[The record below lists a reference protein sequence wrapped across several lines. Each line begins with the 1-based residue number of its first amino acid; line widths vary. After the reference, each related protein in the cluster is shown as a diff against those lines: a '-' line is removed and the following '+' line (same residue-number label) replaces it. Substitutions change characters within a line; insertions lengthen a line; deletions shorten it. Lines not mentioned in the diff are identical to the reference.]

1 MPQIQVLAPD
11 VVNKIAAGEVIERP
25 ASAVK
30 ELIENALDA
39 GASEIRVDIEEGGR
53 KLLRVTDNGHGIPHD
68 ELMLA
73 FEPHATSKLA
83 TADDLFRV
91 STFGFRGEA
100 LASIGSVS
108 RVRLL
113 SRPAGA
119 EGFELVVENGTAS
132 PVKPAAAAPGTV
144 LEVRNLFQNVPVR
157 RKFLRSVDVETEHVV
172 EAVSRFAIALP
183 GVRFDLFVDG
193 ERRYSLPPADRRA
206 RIAVFFDEEVARS
219 LKEVETADF
228 HAYIAPAQHSK
239 INAKGM
245 SFFLNGRYIRD
256 RVLLRAM
263 NEAYRELVPHGRY
276 PVAFVFLTL
285 PSDEVD
291 VNVHPTKIEV
301 RFRSVWKL
309 HDRLVSAVRARLLE
323 GSLDHG
329 LAPESLVEKRS
340 SASTER
346 AGGLAR
352 EVVGF
357 FTREPELH
365 PAELSA
371 RPLVTTGRRVF
382 QLHNRYL
389 VEEVD
394 DGLRII
400 DQHALH
406 ERVMLEEFR
415 KQFATASV
423 AKQRLLLPAVVTL
436 TREQRARLDDHRE
449 LLDSFGLECEDFGRD
464 GVAVRAVPAM
474 VAEHDPVTLL
484 TDFLELARDADP
496 ELPLLERAL
505 EFMACRAAVKFGR
518 KLAEEEIA
526 RLLQDAA
533 RMDFSATCAHGR
545 PTGIKLTLEDLERFF
560 HR

>member
-1 MPQIQVLAPD
+1 MAQIQVLAPD

-30 ELIENALDA
+30 ELVENALDA
-39 GASEIRVDIEEGGR
+39 GATEIRIDVEEGGR
-53 KLLRVTDNGHGIPHD
+53 KLLRVTDNGRGIARD
-68 ELMLA
+68 ELLLA
-73 FEPHATSKLA
+73 FAPHATSKLA
-83 TADDLFRV
+83 SADDLFRV

-119 EGFELVVENGTAS
+119 EGAELVVENGTAS
-132 PVKPAAAAPGTV
+132 AVKPAAAAPGTV
-144 LEVRNLFQNVPVR
+144 VEVRNLFQNVPVR
-157 RKFLRSVDVETEHVV
+157 RKFLRSVEVETEHVV

-193 ERRYSLPPADRRA
+193 ERRYALAPSDRRA
-206 RIAVFFDEEVARS
+206 RIAVFFDEDLARS
-219 LKEVETADF
+219 LKEIETADF
-228 HAYIAPAQHSK
+228 HAYVAPAQHSR
-239 INAKGM
+239 INAKGL
-245 SFFLNGRYIRD
+245 SFYLNGRYIRD
-256 RVLLRAM
+256 RVLLRAL

-285 PSDEVD
+285 PADEVD

-309 HDRLVSAVRARLLE
+309 HERIVGAVRAKLLE

-329 LAPESLVEKRS
+329 VSPESI
-340 SASTER
+340 AER
-346 AGGLAR
+346 RPALEPRGGLAG

-357 FTREPELH
+357 FTREPDLQL
-365 PAELSA
+365 AELPP

-406 ERVMLEEFR
+406 ERVMLEELR
-415 KQFATASV
+415 KQFAGAAI
-423 AKQRLLLPAVVTL
+423 AKQRLLLPAVATL
-436 TREQRARLDDHRE
+436 TREQRARLDEQRE

-464 GVAVRAVPAM
+464 AVAVRAVPAL
-474 VAEHDPVTLL
+474 VADHDPVTLL
-484 TDFLELARDADP
+484 QDFLELAREAEP
-496 ELPLLERAL
+496 GVPLLERTL

-518 KLAEEEIA
+518 KLADEEIA
-526 RLLQDAA
+526 RLLQDAE

-545 PTGIKLTLEDLERFF
+545 PTGIKLSLEDLERFF

>member
-1 MPQIQVLAPD
+1 MAQIQVLAPD

-39 GASEIRVDIEEGGR
+39 GASEVRVDIEEGGR
-53 KLLRVTDNGHGIPHD
+53 KLLRVTDNGHGIPPD
-68 ELMLA
+68 ELPLA
-73 FEPHATSKLA
+73 FAPHATSKLS

-91 STFGFRGEA
+91 STYGFRGEA

-108 RVRLL
+108 RVRLV
-113 SRPAGA
+113 SRTANG
-119 EGFELVVENGTAS
+119 EGSELIVENGVS
-132 PVKPAAAAPGTV
+132 SGVKPAAAAPGTIV
-144 LEVRNLFQNVPVR
+144 EVRNLFQNVPVR
-157 RKFLRSVDVETEHVV
+157 RKFLRSIEIETEHVV
-172 EAVSRFAIALP
+172 EAVSRFAVSLP

-193 ERRYSLPPADRRA
+193 DRRYALAPADRRA
-206 RIAVFFDEEVARS
+206 RIAVFYGDEVSRA
-219 LKEVETADF
+219 LKEIDTAEF
-228 HAYIAPAQHSK
+228 HAYVAPAQHSR
-239 INAKGM
+239 INAKGLH
-245 SFFLNGRYIRD
+245 FFLNGRYIRD

-309 HDRLVSAVRARLLE
+309 HDRLVASVRAKLLE
-323 GSLDHG
+323 GTLDHRLSPERLADRPAHEAAVPG
-329 LAPESLVEKRS
+329 LA
-340 SASTER
+340 
-346 AGGLAR
+346 AR
-352 EVVGF
+352 EVVDF
-357 FTREPELH
+357 FSREPDLRLPEI
-365 PAELSA
+365 PA

-394 DGLRII
+394 DGLRIL

-415 KQFATASV
+415 KQFSTASI

-464 GVAVRAVPAM
+464 AVAVRAVPAL

-484 TDFLELARDADP
+484 TDFLDLARDSAP
-496 ELPLLERAL
+496 EVPMMERAL

-518 KLAEEEIA
+518 KLADEEIA

-533 RMDFSATCAHGR
+533 QMDFSATCAHGR